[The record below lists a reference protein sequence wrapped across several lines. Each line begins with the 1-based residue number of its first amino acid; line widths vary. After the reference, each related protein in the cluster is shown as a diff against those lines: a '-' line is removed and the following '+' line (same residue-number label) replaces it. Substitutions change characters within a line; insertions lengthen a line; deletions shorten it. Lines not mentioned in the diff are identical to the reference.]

1 MLYVCMKESMLDEL
15 TLKGR
20 VPPMR
25 IAGEYGIISYKKVNI
40 QKLCKW
46 EACRMQLL
54 SGEKGGTD
62 ERRGI
67 VDSTM

>member
-46 EACRMQLL
+46 EACHMQLL
-54 SGEKGGTD
+54 SGEKGEPTNVG
-62 ERRGI
+62 G
-67 VDSTM
+67 

>member
-1 MLYVCMKESMLDEL
+1 MKESMLDEL

-20 VPPMR
+20 VPPPMR

-54 SGEKGGTD
+54 SGEKGGPFALAD
-62 ERRGI
+62 GGK
-67 VDSTM
+67 